1 ADFIKKA
8 SSSAIDQLVK
18 KGVFEKVQI
27 PEDRLDFSIEENFKE
42 VTLTEIQEKAYQEI
56 KRTFAVNQP
65 CLLWGITSSGK
76 TEMYSKLIKQT
87 IVNGGQVLYL
97 IPEIALTTQLLS
109 RLKKLLG
116 ECIGVYHSKFNQN
129 ERVEVWQELL

>member
-1 ADFIKKA
+1 YIPKMVTAYQLETNYNNEQKLKELFDQLVSAPKQLEAITAYVQLSNWFQNKKQIIKRADFIKKA

-56 KRTFAVNQP
+56 KRTFAVN
-65 CLLWGITSSGK
+65 
-76 TEMYSKLIKQT
+76 
-87 IVNGGQVLYL
+87 
-97 IPEIALTTQLLS
+97 
-109 RLKKLLG
+109 
-116 ECIGVYHSKFNQN
+116 
-129 ERVEVWQELL
+129 